1 MQTKGDLRISQ
12 EEYISI
18 VEINREPNNHF
29 DYQLISDIADV
40 YEDLDNQKDCR
51 VIVLCSVGKHF
62 CAGADFGKDRDM
74 HDKKDPYEELYKQ
87 AVRLFKTK
95 KPVIAAV
102 QGGAIGGGLGLAL
115 SADFRVGCE
124 ESRFSA
130 NFAKLGFHQGFG
142 TSVTLPRIVGV
153 QHSLDMLLTA
163 RRVKGIEAL
172 EMGLIDR
179 LVNIEKVRSES
190 ISMAKEITSSAPL
203 AVESIRET
211 LRHGLA
217 DKVEKIVG
225 HELEEQMRLQKTSDF
240 KEGVKSTLER
250 REGNFK
256 GE

>member
-1 MQTKGDLRISQ
+1 
-12 EEYISI
+12 
-18 VEINREPNNHF
+18 
-29 DYQLISDIADV
+29 
-40 YEDLDNQKDCR
+40 
-51 VIVLCSVGKHF
+51 
-62 CAGADFGKDRDM
+62 
-74 HDKKDPYEELYKQ
+74 
-87 AVRLFKTK
+87 
-95 KPVIAAV
+95 
-102 QGGAIGGGLGLAL
+102 
-115 SADFRVGCE
+115 
-124 ESRFSA
+124 
-130 NFAKLGFHQGFG
+130 
-142 TSVTLPRIVGV
+142 
-153 QHSLDMLLTA
+153 MLLTA

>member
-1 MQTKGDLRISQ
+1 M
-12 EEYISI
+12 
-18 VEINREPNNHF
+18 
-29 DYQLISDIADV
+29 
-40 YEDLDNQKDCR
+40 
-51 VIVLCSVGKHF
+51 
-62 CAGADFGKDRDM
+62 
-74 HDKKDPYEELYKQ
+74 
-87 AVRLFKTK
+87 
-95 KPVIAAV
+95 
-102 QGGAIGGGLGLAL
+102 GLAL

>member
-1 MQTKGDLRISQ
+1 M
-12 EEYISI
+12 
-18 VEINREPNNHF
+18 F
-29 DYQLISDIADV
+29 
-40 YEDLDNQKDCR
+40 
-51 VIVLCSVGKHF
+51 
-62 CAGADFGKDRDM
+62 
-74 HDKKDPYEELYKQ
+74 
-87 AVRLFKTK
+87 
-95 KPVIAAV
+95 AA
-102 QGGAIGGGLGLAL
+102 
-115 SADFRVGCE
+115 SSK
-124 ESRFSA
+124 SRFSA

-142 TSVTLPRIVGV
+142 TSVTLPRVVGV

-172 EMGLIDR
+172 EMGLIDK
-179 LVNIEKVRSES
+179 LVNIDEVRTQS

-217 DKVEKIVG
+217 DQVEKIVG
-225 HELEEQMRLQKTSDF
+225 HELDEQMRLQKTSDF